1 MENLKEVLPQ
11 RMHLFQ
17 STRQSGFNPEWGC
30 DFPFVIYSEDQSDE
44 AGMFCSLCQKW
55 NKVACNRTGVWITK
69 PCTSLRRDS
78 ILDHSRSKGHNDAIR
93 AEKDAVQAKLR
104 GGIVQAFTNV
114 QSAQKKAVIGA
125 LKCMYWLAK
134 QEIAHT
140 TNFESL
146 LNLAVSLGSAYLK
159 DLHQGGNAK
168 YTSHESMFEF
178 VKVLSSCIEQ
188 DVLSEIHQAKYVG
201 LLCDE
206 TTDVSIT
213 KQLIIYCRYVMAGE
227 VNMRYLKIKDLPNG
241 TAETVE
247 NALVSACQEADIPL
261 TKVMGFG
268 SDGASVMVGSK
279 TGRSCSATKKTQPS
293 NDTYLYTVLPIV

>member
-1 MENLKEVLPQ
+1 
-11 RMHLFQ
+11 MHLFQ

-227 VNMRYLKIKDLPNG
+227 VNMRYWKIKDLPNG